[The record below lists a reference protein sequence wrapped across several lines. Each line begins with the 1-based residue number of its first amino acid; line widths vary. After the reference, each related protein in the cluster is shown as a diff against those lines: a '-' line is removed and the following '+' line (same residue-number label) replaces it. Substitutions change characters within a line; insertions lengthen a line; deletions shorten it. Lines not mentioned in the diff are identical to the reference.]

1 LSSSSIPRTSQR
13 KSWFGDDSF
22 PTVTAATAQYAIA
35 VLSVAAI
42 TAVRYALNPYLE
54 LRPVYAFYLLA
65 VAATAFH
72 AGFGPAIAA
81 LALSALAATYL
92 FDLPAHSFV
101 PHSIANW
108 IGLTVFLVTGLVIIE
123 IIARERAAHARSHLN
138 EIRYRELVETSQDL
152 VWALER
158 DGRLTFVNQAATRGI
173 LGYEPSDLIGRPWW
187 PNNARG

>member
-22 PTVTAATAQYAIA
+22 PTVTSATAQYAIA

-101 PHSIANW
+101 PHSIADW
-108 IGLTVFLVTGLVIIE
+108 IGLTVCWSPVRSSDHR
-123 IIARERAAHARSHLN
+123 ARTDANGRDEHGRGS
-138 EIRYRELVETSQDL
+138 
-152 VWALER
+152 
-158 DGRLTFVNQAATRGI
+158 DGRAVADVRAIPIRC
-173 LGYEPSDLIGRPWW
+173 
-187 PNNARG
+187 A